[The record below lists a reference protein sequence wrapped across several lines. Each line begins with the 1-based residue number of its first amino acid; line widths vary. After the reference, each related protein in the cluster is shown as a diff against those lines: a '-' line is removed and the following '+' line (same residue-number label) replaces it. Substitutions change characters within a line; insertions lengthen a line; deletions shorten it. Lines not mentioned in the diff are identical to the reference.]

1 MIITH
6 MDVTIVFFLSTI
18 LGILLCECYHLMRME
33 CSDDETKTI

>member
-18 LGILLCECYHLMRME
+18 LGILLDR
-33 CSDDETKTI
+33 DWETPIRA